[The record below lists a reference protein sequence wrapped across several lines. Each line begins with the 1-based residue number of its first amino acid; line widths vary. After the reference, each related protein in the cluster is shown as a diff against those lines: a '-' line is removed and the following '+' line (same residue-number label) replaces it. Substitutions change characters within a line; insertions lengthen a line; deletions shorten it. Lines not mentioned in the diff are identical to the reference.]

1 MREYFWFLVPLFSR
15 TKDGLNRFLEV
26 RKFVRHCLKPTEG
39 ECLPLSRL
47 RKWKVFLGE
56 GGTRRLAGGAS
67 DLEDLSLWGQSSL
80 PGDQPLSPKGWPLPT
95 LPTPLPVPGEGHIP
109 ESLNPHKERKW
120 I

>member
-1 MREYFWFLVPLFSR
+1 MNASNSADYESGKCSWGKEEPA
-15 TKDGLNRFLEV
+15 GLLE
-26 RKFVRHCLKPTEG
+26 
-39 ECLPLSRL
+39 
-47 RKWKVFLGE
+47 
-56 GGTRRLAGGAS
+56 GAS